1 MKYAVINKL
10 ECSGEIKMNEGTIWT
25 NMNLSRKDKNLST
38 EGRFGSRKMRVLL
51 SFHFIFSMN

>member
-38 EGRFGSRKMRVLL
+38 EEGLVVGK
-51 SFHFIFSMN
+51 